1 MPRLV
6 FFFIFLAVAI
16 IPFAL
21 FALLNKSPDTYSG
34 SHRFGSYY
42 HSRGPSFY
50 FLHFDDDGY
59 RGRGFSSGAYQG
71 GGFRGGK

>member
-1 MPRLV
+1 MPRWIY
-6 FFFIFLAVAI
+6 FIIFLLVAG
-16 IPFAL
+16 IPFIL
-21 FALLNKSPDTYSG
+21 FAVLSNSG
-34 SHRFGSYY
+34 PYNSSSYY
-42 HSRGPSFY
+42 RSRGPSFY

>member
-6 FFFIFLAVAI
+6 YFFIFLAVAI

-21 FALLNKSPDTYSG
+21 FALLNNAPSG
-34 SHRFGSYY
+34 SQRSGSYY